1 MERGAGLALY
11 ATEWINEDT
20 MTPERYQLVKQ
31 IFHDAVA
38 QAPADRPAYLQRCCG
53 SDDELRQAV
62 EKMLAAIEEVG
73 SFLDAPAV
81 ETLNESAI
89 AQMAH
94 PLIGRD
100 ISHFKIL
107 DRLGEGG
114 MGEVYS
120 ALDKRLDRKVALKLL
135 PAEYTHEPDRVR
147 RFEQEAK
154 AASALNHPNI
164 VTIFEIGR
172 IEQLH
177 YISQELIEGET
188 LRDRIRQG
196 PMPAN
201 EAIEIAWQAARAL
214 QVAHEAGIVHRDIK
228 PENIMIRRDGFI
240 KVLDFGLA
248 KLTETRPSLSSIDS
262 GVDTFIQAKTSP
274 GTVLGTVTYM
284 SPEQARG
291 QDVDARSDLWSLGV
305 VLYEMVVGQKP
316 FRGETATDIIVSIIE
331 REPPPLTRVPPE
343 LDGVIRRLLAKNRD
357 DRYQSAEELAME
369 LKEVQRRLETDV
381 EMVQTAQ
388 FSVPVIAQVQ
398 PPATTDVT
406 APSPAPAQKRSM
418 LPLALVGLLLLAAIG
433 VGAWWMLRPS
443 APPTVVETAL
453 PERTFNYSLTV
464 QKVRDG
470 KLYQSEFQSTGRDF
484 YENGWKFRLNFNSPQ
499 AGALYLINEGPTQ
512 GGASS
517 YQLLYPLS
525 SNGSARLAA
534 GERMQTGWFVFDVH
548 PGTEKFWII
557 WAEQP
562 LEEIEAIKQSVLNPT
577 DLGMIKDPAQ
587 GEKLKGLLARYS
599 RPAANFIED
608 RAQRQTVV
616 KGRGNV
622 FAYLVELEHQ

>member
-1 MERGAGLALY
+1 MERGTGLALY
-11 ATEWINEDT
+11 AIEWINEDT

-81 ETLNESAI
+81 EALSESAI

-177 YISQELIEGET
+177 FISQELIEGET
-188 LRDRIRQG
+188 LRDRIRRG
-196 PMPAN
+196 PVPAQ
-201 EAIEIAWQAARAL
+201 EALEIAWQTARAL
-214 QVAHEAGIVHRDIK
+214 QIAHEAGIVHRDIK

-248 KLTETRPSLSSIDS
+248 KLTETRPSLSAIDS
-262 GVDTFIQAKTSP
+262 GVDTFIQAKTTP

-331 REPPPLTRVPPE
+331 REPPPLTQVPPE
-343 LDGVIRRLLAKNRD
+343 LDQVIRRLLAKNRE
-357 DRYQSAEELAME
+357 DRYPSAEELAME
-369 LKEVQRRLETDV
+369 LKEVQRQLETDV
-381 EMVQTAQ
+381 EQAQTAQ
-388 FSVPVIAQVQ
+388 FSVPLITKVQ
-398 PPATTDVT
+398 PAATTKVET
-406 APSPAPAQKRSM
+406 PPAAPGPKRSVW
-418 LPLALVGLLLLAAIG
+418 PLAIVGVLLLAGIG
-433 VGAWWMLRPS
+433 IVAWWMLRPAA
-443 APPTVVETAL
+443 APAVVETAL

-484 YENGWKFRLNFNSPQ
+484 YENGWKFRLNFTSPQ
-499 AGALYLINEGPTQ
+499 PGALYLINEGPTK
-512 GGASS
+512 GGATS

-525 SNGSARLAA
+525 SNGSARLGA
-534 GERMQTGWFVFDVH
+534 GERMQTGWFVFDVN
-548 PGTEKFWII
+548 PGREKFWII
-557 WAEQP
+557 WADQP
-562 LEEIEAIKQSVLNPT
+562 LEELEVVKQEVLNPT
-577 DLGMIKDPAQ
+577 DLGMIKDSAQ
-587 GEKLKGLLARYS
+587 GEKLKGLLAKFS
-599 RPAANFIED
+599 QPPATFVED
-608 RAQRQTVV
+608 REQRQTIV
-616 KGRGNV
+616 KGRGRV